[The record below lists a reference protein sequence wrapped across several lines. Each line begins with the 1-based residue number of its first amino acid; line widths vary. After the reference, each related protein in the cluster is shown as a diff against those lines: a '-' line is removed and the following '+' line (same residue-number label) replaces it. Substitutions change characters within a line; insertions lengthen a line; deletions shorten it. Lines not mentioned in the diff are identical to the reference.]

1 MQPVETFPALSEIAA
16 VRHGFVGRIPGLDVK
31 VERDAALARL
41 DEFHAAARERA
52 GLGDRV
58 FITAEQVHGCEVA
71 IVDAQKWGSRPGC
84 QKVLRSPRPQWVAAN
99 ADGLITADPR
109 VCLGIHVADC
119 GPVFLVDP
127 ERRVIALLHAGLR
140 GAELGITT
148 AAIEKMR
155 REFGCDPARLV
166 VQLGP
171 CIRPQL
177 YETDFAAAILA
188 QARAAGVRAVHDCGT
203 CTGANVD
210 RYYSYRVERGKTG
223 RLLAFLALA

>member
-1 MQPVETFPALSEIAA
+1 MEHVETFPALSEIAV
-16 VRHGFVGRIPGLDVK
+16 VRHGFIGRIPGLDVK
-31 VERDAALARL
+31 VERDIALARL
-41 DEFHAAARERA
+41 DEFHIAARTRA
-52 GLGDRV
+52 GLADRSL
-58 FITAEQVHGCEVA
+58 ITAEQVHGSEVA
-71 IVDAQKWGSRPGC
+71 VVNFQSAVP
-84 QKVLRSPRPQWVAAN
+84 VAT
-99 ADGLITADPR
+99 ADGLITNDPR

-127 ERRVIALLHAGLR
+127 ALRVIALLHSGR
-140 GAELGITT
+140 KSTDLGITT
-148 AAIEKMR
+148 VAIEKME

-171 CIRPQL
+171 CIRPPL
-177 YETDFAAAILA
+177 YETDFAAAIVA

-223 RLLAFLALA
+223 RLLAFIALA

>member
-1 MQPVETFPALSEIAA
+1 MPPVETFPALAEIAA
-16 VRHGFVGRIPGLDVK
+16 VRHGFIGRVPGLDVK
-31 VERDAALARL
+31 VERETALARL
-41 DEFHAAARERA
+41 DGFHAEARNCV

-58 FITAEQVHGCEVA
+58 FITAEQIHGCEVA
-71 IVDAQKWGSRPGC
+71 VVDA
-84 QKVLRSPRPQWVAAN
+84 RSAAPVAG
-99 ADGLITADPR
+99 ADGLITDDPR

-127 ERRVIALLHAGLR
+127 ERRVIALLHSGRR
-140 GAELGITT
+140 GTELGVTT
-148 AAIEKMR
+148 VAIEKMR

-171 CIRPQL
+171 CIRPPL

-188 QARAAGVRAVHDCGT
+188 QVRAAGVRAVHDCGT
-203 CTGANVD
+203 CTGANVG

-223 RLLAFLALA
+223 RLLAFVALA

>member
-1 MQPVETFPALSEIAA
+1 MSTPPVETFSALSEIAV
-16 VRHGFVGRIPGLDVK
+16 VRHGFIGRIPGLDVK
-31 VERDAALARL
+31 VEREAALVRL
-41 DEFHAAARERA
+41 DEFHIAARAKA
-52 GLGDRV
+52 GLADHV
-58 FITAEQVHGCEVA
+58 FITAGQVHGSEVA
-71 IVDAQKWGSRPGC
+71 VVGFQTAAP
-84 QKVLRSPRPQWVAAN
+84 VAN
-99 ADGLITADPR
+99 ADGLITTDPR

-127 ERRVIALLHAGLR
+127 ALRVLALLHSGRR
-140 GAELGITT
+140 GTELGITT
-148 AAIEKMR
+148 AAIEKMQ

-171 CIRPQL
+171 CIRPPL

-188 QARAAGVRAVHDCGT
+188 QARAAGVRAVHDCVT
-203 CTGANVD
+203 CTGANVG

>member
-1 MQPVETFPALSEIAA
+1 MDHVETFPALSEIAV
-16 VRHGFVGRIPGLDVK
+16 VRHGFIGRVPGLDVK
-31 VERDAALARL
+31 VERETALARL
-41 DEFHAAARERA
+41 DEFHAAARARA

-58 FITAEQVHGCEVA
+58 FITAEQVHGTEVA
-71 IVDAQKWGSRPGC
+71 VVDFQTTAP
-84 QKVLRSPRPQWVAAN
+84 VAD
-99 ADGLITADPR
+99 ADGLITNDPR

-127 ERRVIALLHAGLR
+127 ARRVIALLHSGRR
-140 GAELGITT
+140 GSELGITT
-148 AAIEKMR
+148 AAIGKMQ
-155 REFGCDPARLV
+155 REFGCDPARLI

-171 CIRPQL
+171 CIRPPL

-188 QARAAGVRAVHDCGT
+188 QARAAGVRAVHDCGA
-203 CTGANVD
+203 CTGANAG

>member
-1 MQPVETFPALSEIAA
+1 MEHVETFPALTEIAA
-16 VRHGFVGRIPGLDVK
+16 VRHGFIGRIPGLDVK
-31 VERDAALARL
+31 VEREAALARL
-41 DEFHAAARERA
+41 DEFHAAGREHA
-52 GLGDRV
+52 GLANRV
-58 FITAEQVHGCEVA
+58 FITAEQVHGCEIAV
-71 IVDAQKWGSRPGC
+71 VDAQSAVP
-84 QKVLRSPRPQWVAAN
+84 VAN
-99 ADGLITADPR
+99 ADGLITNDPR
-109 VCLGIHVADC
+109 ACLGIHVADC

-127 ERRVIALLHAGLR
+127 ALRVIALLHSGRR
-140 GAELGITT
+140 GTELGITT
-148 AAIEKMR
+148 IAIEKMR

-171 CIRPQL
+171 CIRPPL

-203 CTGANVD
+203 CTGANVG

>member
-1 MQPVETFPALSEIAA
+1 MPPVETFPALAEIAA
-16 VRHGFVGRIPGLDVK
+16 VRHGFIGRVPGLDVN
-31 VERDAALARL
+31 VERETALARL
-41 DEFHAAARERA
+41 DEFHASARARA
-52 GLGDRV
+52 GLGNRV

-71 IVDAQKWGSRPGC
+71 TVDAQTAAP
-84 QKVLRSPRPQWVAAN
+84 VAN
-99 ADGLITADPR
+99 ADGLITNDPR

-119 GPVFLVDP
+119 GPVFLVEP
-127 ERRVIALLHAGLR
+127 ERRVIALLHSGR
-140 GAELGITT
+140 KGSELGIT
-148 AAIEKMR
+148 AIAIGKMQ

-171 CIRPQL
+171 CIRPPL

-188 QARAAGVRAVHDCGT
+188 QARAAGVRAVHDCGA
-203 CTGANVD
+203 CTGANVG

>member
-1 MQPVETFPALSEIAA
+1 MDHVETFPALSEIAV
-16 VRHGFVGRIPGLDVK
+16 VRHGFIGRVPGLDVK
-31 VERDAALARL
+31 VEREGALARL
-41 DEFHAAARERA
+41 DEFHVAARAHA
-52 GLGDRV
+52 GLADRA
-58 FITAEQVHGCEVA
+58 FTTAEQVHGGEVA
-71 IVDAQKWGSRPGC
+71 VVDFQTTVP
-84 QKVLRSPRPQWVAAN
+84 AAG
-99 ADGLITADPR
+99 ADGLITNDPR

-127 ERRVIALLHAGLR
+127 GLRVIALLHSGR
-140 GAELGITT
+140 KSTDLGITT
-148 AAIEKMR
+148 IAIEKMQ

-171 CIRPQL
+171 CIRPPH
-177 YETDFAAAILA
+177 YEADFAAAILA

-203 CTGANVD
+203 CTGANVG

>member
-1 MQPVETFPALSEIAA
+1 MSAPYVETFPALAEIAA
-16 VRHGFVGRIPGLDVK
+16 IRHGFIGRVPGLDVK
-31 VERDAALARL
+31 VERETALDRL
-41 DEFHAAARERA
+41 DEFHAAARARA

-58 FITAEQVHGCEVA
+58 FITAAQVHGCEVA
-71 IVDAQKWGSRPGC
+71 VVDSQTAAP
-84 QKVLRSPRPQWVAAN
+84 VAD

-127 ERRVIALLHAGLR
+127 ERRVIALLHSGR
-140 GAELGITT
+140 KGSELGIT
-148 AAIEKMR
+148 AVAIEKMQ

-171 CIRPQL
+171 CIRPPL

-188 QARAAGVRAVHDCGT
+188 QARAAGVRAVHDCSV